1 MLILD
6 LEELQKI
13 SDCIEKNLLKAAN
26 ASGVLLIDM
35 GGNVIVDVGF
45 ENVDVT
51 SLAALSAANFA
62 AMSEIAKLIGE
73 TEFSLLFH
81 KGKQDNIYF
90 TKMGRSFILVTVFG
104 NDISLGLM
112 RLKVSD
118 VKRGIEEEIVSGKL
132 KEIF

>member
-26 ASGVLLIDM
+26 ASDVLLIDM

-45 ENVDVT
+45 ENIDVT

-62 AMSEIAKLIGE
+62 AMSEIAKLVGE

-81 KGKQDNIYF
+81 KGKQENIYF
-90 TKMGRSFILVTVFG
+90 TKMGRSFILVTLFG

-118 VKRGIEEEIVSGKL
+118 VKREIEEEIVSGKL

>member
-45 ENVDVT
+45 ENIDVT

-81 KGKQDNIYF
+81 KGKQNNIYF

>member
-45 ENVDVT
+45 ENIDVT